1 MQRYSDLLR
10 MAMHTRTVQVVLMT
24 RMIPLLTLC
33 TALSSGLVAG
43 VFFAFS
49 TFVMNALARLPPA
62 QGIAAMQSINVAVFS
77 PWFMGVFLGT
87 GAPCL
92 VLAIS
97 GLLRWAEPGAGFRM
111 VGCTLYLVGALGIT
125 IAFNVPR
132 NEALSRVRPES
143 LDAPTFWVRYVAEWT
158 EWNHVRGFAAL
169 VAAALLTIALAKRGL
184 Q

>member
-1 MQRYSDLLR
+1 
-10 MAMHTRTVQVVLMT
+10 MT
-24 RMIPLLTLC
+24 TILTLC

-62 QGIAAMQSINVAVFS
+62 QGIAAMQSINIAVFS

-87 GAPCL
+87 GVSSL
-92 VLAIS
+92 VLTIS
-97 GLLRWAEPGAGFRM
+97 GLLRWAEPGAVLRV
-111 VGCTLYLVGALGIT
+111 VGSALYLVGAVGVT

-132 NEALSRVRPES
+132 NEALSRLRPES
-143 LDAPTFWVRYVAEWT
+143 LDAPSVWVRYVAEWT
-158 EWNHVRGFAAL
+158 EWNHVRGVAAL

-184 Q
+184 P